1 MRRVYFLA
9 PNKAISK
16 TIVDELLL
24 ARIEARHPDAEFGS
38 TEPEIPAFPVMLP
51 RRRVRCGMPTGHPS
65 HR

>member
-24 ARIEARHPDAEFGS
+24 ARIEARHIHVLAKEGTP
-38 TEPEIPAFPVMLP
+38 
-51 RRRVRCGMPTGHPS
+51 MPNSAAPS
-65 HR
+65 LKFRPSRDVAA